1 MMNVIRM
8 AAIRRWFASHD
19 GLNVVIAL
27 FTLLLLGALWGVVVT
42 EKRAERDVVIAT
54 AINQNTNLAIAYEEH
69 IVRTLKG
76 LDGALLFI
84 RHEYQRQGGKLDI
97 KRYID
102 EGVIDGGLFS
112 ILSVVDERG
121 HVVLSSKEIDPV
133 NYADR
138 EFFRIHQLRR
148 QQDTF
153 YIDKPLLGRVSNTW
167 QVPMSRRIIKPDG
180 SFGGVIVLSVDPSYL
195 ARFYQKV
202 DIGRYGVV
210 MLIGTDGI
218 IRARRVGNELNFGA
232 DVSGTT
238 LMREQAKKETGEIL
252 GGGGVDGTRRY
263 VSYRTLHGYPLVVA
277 VGAGQEEVLDDFMR
291 NRNRDYMLALLV
303 SLVIAVFAGLLML
316 TVKRQKRVGTAL
328 AISEAR
334 FRATFEQAAIG
345 IAHTSFDRRYLQ
357 VNQKFCDMLGYTRD
371 ELVGLPSNGIT
382 HPDDIET
389 AGSYRQEL
397 LAGLVK
403 SSSAERRY
411 IRKDGS
417 VLWANRTV
425 SLVRDHAGE
434 PLYFL
439 RIVED
444 ISERKRL
451 EAELRELATT
461 DMLTG
466 LANRRAFI
474 TRLEEE
480 HARLRRFDALQ
491 AAVLM
496 LDLDYFKKI
505 NDTWGHPAGDAV
517 LRRVGE
523 VINSQIREV
532 DLCSRLGGEE
542 FALLLT
548 GATPVAAREFAE
560 RLRRSIADITVL
572 HEGNSIKVTASIGV
586 AALHATDA
594 DADAALMRADRA
606 LYNAKEAGRDRVE
619 VIATGD

>member
-1 MMNVIRM
+1 MMGI
-8 AAIRRWFASHD
+8 IRRWFATHD
-19 GLNVVIAL
+19 GLNAVIAL
-27 FTLLLLGALWGVVVT
+27 FTLLLLGALWVSVVT
-42 EKRAERDVVIAT
+42 EQRAERDAVIAA

-76 LDGALLFI
+76 LDGALLFM
-84 RHEYQRQGGKLDI
+84 RHEYQRQGPKLDI
-97 KRYID
+97 NRYID
-102 EGVIDGGLFS
+102 EGIIDGRLFS
-112 ILSVVDERG
+112 ILSVVDEHG
-121 HVVLSSKEIDPV
+121 NVVRSSREIDAI

-138 EFFRIHQLRR
+138 EFFRVHQLRR

-167 QVPMSRRIIKPDG
+167 QVPMSRRIIRPDG
-180 SFGGVIVLSVDPSYL
+180 SFGGVVVLSVDPAYFT
-195 ARFYQKV
+195 RFYQQM
-202 DIGRYGVV
+202 DIGDRGAVVLVGLDGVS
-210 MLIGTDGI
+210 
-218 IRARRVGNELNFGA
+218 RARRAGSKLTFGE
-232 DVSGTT
+232 DYSKSS
-238 LMREQAKKETGEIL
+238 LMQQQAKAPVGDFVSV
-252 GGGGVDGTRRY
+252 GGVDGFVRFF
-263 VSYRTLHGYPLVVA
+263 SYRTVPGYPLVVA
-277 VGAGQEEVLDDFMR
+277 VGAAQKEVLADFMR
-291 NRNRDYMLALLV
+291 NSNHDYMLASLV
-303 SLVIAVFAGLLML
+303 SLVIAGFAGLLML
-316 TVKRQKRVGTAL
+316 TVTRQKKAGTAL

-371 ELVGLPSNGIT
+371 ELVGLPSNSIT
-382 HPDDIET
+382 HPDDVET

-439 RIVED
+439 RIIED
-444 ISERKRL
+444 ITERKRL
-451 EAELRELATT
+451 EAELRELAAT

-466 LANRRAFI
+466 LPNRRAFI

-480 HARLRRFDALQ
+480 HARLRRFDAQQ

-523 VINSQIREV
+523 VINAQIREV

-542 FALLLT
+542 FAVLLT

-560 RLRRSIADITVL
+560 RLRRSIADITVM
-572 HEGNSIKVTASIGV
+572 HEGSSIKVTASIGV
-586 AALHATDA
+586 AALRATDT

-606 LYNAKEAGRDRVE
+606 LYGAKEAGRDRVE
-619 VIATGD
+619 IIVSGD